1 MKLQPLQ
8 KISQKP
14 TFYTENSFIL
24 NDIKNIIRN
33 GGNVT
38 HILNIKI
45 SKQPTSE
52 IGNEIRRRLFRSIRG
67 IPIVKAVGGMNV
79 TITWRSSAN
88 SSSAY
93 YHSDNA
99 YITDLAVK
107 EHTKMMLRDLLNTL
121 DNTFN
126 NIFSNGI
133 TGLSFIVTKPLTR
146 TIVINDDDEIGNH
159 K

>member
-1 MKLQPLQ
+1 MELQPLQ

-93 YHSDNA
+93 
-99 YITDLAVK
+99 L
-107 EHTKMMLRDLLNTL
+107 MLILQILQ
-121 DNTFN
+121 
-126 NIFSNGI
+126 
-133 TGLSFIVTKPLTR
+133 
-146 TIVINDDDEIGNH
+146 
-159 K
+159 